1 MEKARIYELAKELNT
16 TSKRLMEKL
25 AEINVHVK
33 NHMSLLEPEELNA
46 LYKHIG
52 VIKHDEKKHEDERK
66 PVPENAHAADKKKD
80 AKKDGKSAPRII
92 RTTEIII
99 DSRNE
104 TKSAEPANNYP
115 KNESKA
121 PARPSYKNDYVKTE
135 SSTSGLRPGYIRDS
149 KPDFKNK
156 QGNRNDRSADP
167 QKNIAKSSTV
177 QQDDPS
183 VIKPNVKNEDLKKE
197 EKIVAEYVTQT
208 EPTTVKNN
216 EVKDTGR
223 PNTDKTV
230 ERVDMK
236 ANTMIEKRESA
247 PVAETASKREF
258 SEARKSEEITVAE
271 AKTADEKTAVETK
284 APADAFARS
293 ENRPQ
298 GQYNRGDRPQ
308 GDRPQG
314 DRPPYNRGDRPQYN
328 RGDRPQGD
336 RPQGQYNRGDRPQ
349 GQYNRGD
356 RPQGDRPQGDRPPYN
371 RGDRPQGQ
379 YNNGPQGDRPQYNRG
394 DRPQG
399 DRPQG
404 DRPQGDRPPYNRG
417 DRPQGQ
423 YNNGPRGDRPQGD
436 RPPYNRGDRP
446 QGQYNNGPQGDRPQ
460 YNRGDRPQGDRP
472 QGQYNRGDRPQG
484 QYNNGPRGDR
494 PQGQYN
500 RGDRP
505 QGQYGGG
512 QRGDRPQG
520 QYRQQGLDIPKPD
533 ASVAQEQFD
542 SLRNEARR
550 EFQSKDTD
558 KNVKREE
565 KQKKEAPKTATDK
578 KGRSKPQKI
587 VIEKKGVS
595 EILSEDYIFD
605 EFYSDD
611 GKKKRIPR
619 NKKEKI
625 IEKYIPPKAV
635 LTSITIPSSLTV
647 KELAESLKK
656 TSTEIIKKL
665 MNYGVMATL
674 NNDVDFETAS
684 VIAEEYGVKT
694 ERAVEVS
701 EEDILFDDV
710 ETEDES
716 KLQTRPPVV
725 VVMGHVDHGKTS
737 LLDAIRSAHV
747 IDSEAGG
754 ITQHIG
760 AYTVKA
766 NERTITFLDTPGHEA
781 FTAMRAR
788 GAQITDIAILVVAAD
803 DGVMPQT
810 IEAINHAKAANVSII
825 VAINKIDKPGANP
838 DKVKQELTE
847 YGIVAEEWGGDAIMV
862 PVSAKKREN
871 IDQLLEMVLLAAD
884 MLELK
889 ADPDRQAKGT
899 IIEAKLDK
907 ERGPVATVL
916 VQRGTLKTGDS
927 MIAGSS
933 FGRIKAMSSDKGIAI
948 KSAGPSMP
956 VEILGMTEVPEAGE
970 VFYAITDE
978 KVAKQLVEKRK
989 FKQKEQQYKATS
1001 KVTLED
1007 LFTQIKD
1014 GKVKDLNVI
1023 VKADVQGSVE
1033 AVKQSLEKLSNDE
1046 VRVKTIHGAVG
1057 AITESDVTLAQVSNA
1072 IIIGFNVRPGA
1083 NVTEAA
1089 KNAEVDI
1096 RLYSVIY
1103 KAIEDVQAAMK
1114 GMLEPTYKE
1123 VVLGHIE
1130 IRQIFKVSGIG
1141 TIGGAYV
1148 TDGKVQR
1155 NSEVRVVREGI
1166 VIHEGK
1172 LASLKRFKDDV
1183 KEVVQGYECGVSIE
1197 RFNDI
1202 KEGDVI
1208 EAFIMEEVKR

>member
-1 MEKARIYELAKELNT
+1 MDKARIYELAKELNT

-25 AEINVHVK
+25 AEININVK
-33 NHMSLLEPEELNA
+33 NHMSLLEPHELDA

-52 VIKHDEKKHEDERK
+52 VIKHDEKKQDDEK
-66 PVPENAHAADKKKD
+66 KVTSAESSHTVDKKKD
-80 AKKDGKSAPRII
+80 VKKDMKSAPRII
-92 RTTEIII
+92 RTTEIVI
-99 DSRNE
+99 DSKGEATTPDRGNYMKKE
-104 TKSAEPANNYP
+104 VNQSTAKPNYFKS
-115 KNESKA
+115 
-121 PARPSYKNDYVKTE
+121 D
-135 SSTSGLRPGYIRDS
+135 SSTSGLRPGFVRDS

-156 QGNRNDRSADP
+156 PVVKNDKALENN
-167 QKNIAKSSTV
+167 KNVVKTPAV
-177 QQDDPS
+177 QHDDPTAQKQN
-183 VIKPNVKNEDLKKE
+183 IKPEDIKKE
-197 EKIVAEYVTQT
+197 EKIVLENNDQIDANVAKKVDINEI
-208 EPTTVKNN
+208 VKTNN
-216 EVKDTGR
+216 ENVA
-223 PNTDKTV
+223 

-236 ANTMIEKRESA
+236 SNTIIEPKDQNA
-247 PVAETASKREF
+247 VAETARNNEGIESPK
-258 SEARKSEEITVAE
+258 
-271 AKTADEKTAVETK
+271 
-284 APADAFARS
+284 ADASLEASVTESKPQLDRTQAD
-293 ENRPQ
+293 RPQGDHPQ
-298 GQYNRGDRPQ
+298 GQYNRPQ

-314 DRPPYNRGDRPQYN
+314 QYNRPQGDRPQGQYNRPQGDRPQGQYN

-356 RPQGDRPQGDRPPYN
+356 RPQGDRPQG
-371 RGDRPQGQ
+371 
-379 YNNGPQGDRPQYNRG
+379 QYNRG

-404 DRPQGDRPPYNRG
+404 QYNRPQG

-423 YNNGPRGDRPQGD
+423 YNRPQ
-436 RPPYNRGDRP
+436 GDRP
-446 QGQYNNGPQGDRPQ
+446 QGQYNRPQGDRPQ
-460 YNRGDRPQGDRP
+460 GQYNRPQGDRP

-484 QYNNGPRGDR
+484 QYNRGDRPQGQYNRPQGDR

-505 QGQYGGG
+505 QGQYNRP
-512 QRGDRPQG
+512 QGDRPQG

-533 ASVAQEQFD
+533 VTVAQEQSD

-550 EFQSKDTD
+550 EFQSKDID
-558 KNVKREE
+558 KNFKREE
-565 KQKKEAPKTATDK
+565 KQKKETPKASADK
-578 KGRSKPQKI
+578 KQKFKPQKI

-595 EILSEDYIFD
+595 EILNEDYIFD

-611 GKKKRIPR
+611 GKKKRLPR
-619 NKKEKI
+619 NKKEKVQ
-625 IEKYIPPKAV
+625 EKYIPPKAV
-635 LTSITIPSSLTV
+635 LTSITIPDTLTV

-674 NNDVDFETAS
+674 NNDVDFETATI
-684 VIAEEYGVKT
+684 IAEEFGVKT
-694 ERAVEVS
+694 EKAVQVS

-716 KLQTRPPVV
+716 KLKPRPPVV

-766 NERTITFLDTPGHEA
+766 NDRTITFLDTPGHEA

-788 GAQITDIAILVVAAD
+788 GAQVTDIAILVVAAD

-899 IIEAKLDK
+899 VIEAKLDK

-927 MIAGSS
+927 MIAGSA
-933 FGRIKAMSSDKGIAI
+933 FGRIKAMTSDKGLSI
-948 KSAGPSMP
+948 KNAGPSMP
-956 VEILGMTEVPEAGE
+956 VEILGMNEVPEAGE
-970 VFYAITDE
+970 VFYAVTDE

-989 FKQKEQQYKATS
+989 FKQKEQQFKSTA

-1007 LFTQIKD
+1007 LFTQIKE
-1014 GKVKDLNVI
+1014 GKVKDLNI
-1023 VKADVQGSVE
+1023 IIKADVQGSVE

-1046 VRVKTIHGAVG
+1046 VRVRTIHGAVG
-1057 AITESDVTLAQVSNA
+1057 AITESDVTLAQVSSA

-1089 KNAEVDI
+1089 KNAEVDM

-1172 LASLKRFKDDV
+1172 LASLKRFKDDA
-1183 KEVVQGYECGVSIE
+1183 KEVATGFECGVSIE

-1208 EAFIMEEVKR
+1208 EAFVMEEVKR